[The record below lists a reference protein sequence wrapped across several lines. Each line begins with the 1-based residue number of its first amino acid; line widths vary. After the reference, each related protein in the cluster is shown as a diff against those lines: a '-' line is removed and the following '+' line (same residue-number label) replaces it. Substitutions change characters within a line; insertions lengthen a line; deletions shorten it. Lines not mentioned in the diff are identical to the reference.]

1 VVLETP
7 SRPRPSRGIACQEE
21 NDAVEQFQQR
31 MPSPDPEV
39 TAQLQKALSD
49 YAAAATICTTAVENR
64 NFDDFKQAATLV
76 EEANTY
82 MDDALGSLQ
91 RDLGESSD
99 SAPPNSSSPTSAANT
114 ADDPEADSLQQLQ
127 QQASSDRPYV
137 TAHLADSWV
146 PQLSSKRSTQPWTR
160 DPENGVEYD
169 SARTLQEHRQLRQK
183 YPDVKLLWSGDWSTF
198 SPSQTFWVT
207 VAGITFDDSSGAL
220 AWCRSQGLDADHCT
234 ATKIN

>member
-1 VVLETP
+1 
-7 SRPRPSRGIACQEE
+7 
-21 NDAVEQFQQR
+21 
-31 MPSPDPEV
+31 
-39 TAQLQKALSD
+39 
-49 YAAAATICTTAVENR
+49 
-64 NFDDFKQAATLV
+64 
-76 EEANTY
+76 

-146 PQLSSKRSTQPWTR
+146 PQLSPKRSTQPWTR